1 MTISYLDRNPS
12 PEDDDQETVLILHG
26 YTACKEAMGRC
37 ARGCGSVP
45 MGVSVDVVEHVR
57 GCGSVPMGVSVSVF
71 KHGVVVVMG
80 VAVDVPVS
88 M

>member
-45 MGVSVDVVEHVR
+45 MGVSV
-57 GCGSVPMGVSVSVF
+57 SVF